1 MRRPP
6 NRAAFVRTRPV
17 GPLVSFILP
26 RMWRFL
32 RRQATYFVWGF
43 AIALVAIVAYD
54 VGVSDLVKYV
64 ITAAIVGLVVS
75 VGLFFLERQF
85 PESKGTTGKDS
96 TFVE

>member
-1 MRRPP
+1 
-6 NRAAFVRTRPV
+6 
-17 GPLVSFILP
+17 
-26 RMWRFL
+26 MWRFF

-64 ITAAIVGLVVS
+64 VTAAIVGLVVS
-75 VGLFFLERQF
+75 VVLFFLERQF
-85 PESKGTTGKDS
+85 PDDRGAQGKDS